1 MNFRGGPG
9 RNALGGGGFESNSHA
24 ANGLSF
30 EEAMEAARFADL
42 GGIITADD
50 YETSSVSCL
59 LGPDPFARI
68 QFFLPPMLKTTLLK
82 ISIKF

>member
-9 RNALGGGGFESNSHA
+9 RNTLGGGSFESNSHA

-59 LGPDPFARI
+59 LAVADFTKKYLRC
-68 QFFLPPMLKTTLLK
+68 
-82 ISIKF
+82 

>member
-9 RNALGGGGFESNSHA
+9 RNTLSGRSFESNSNS
-24 ANGLSF
+24 ANDMSF

-50 YETSSVSCL
+50 YETSSVSHHL
-59 LGPDPFARI
+59 LR
-68 QFFLPPMLKTTLLK
+68 
-82 ISIKF
+82 

>member
-9 RNALGGGGFESNSHA
+9 RNALSGRSFESNTNS
-24 ANGLSF
+24 ANNMSF

-50 YETSSVSCL
+50 YETGSVSEI
-59 LGPDPFARI
+59 RI
-68 QFFLPPMLKTTLLK
+68 SYGRSFHPYFN
-82 ISIKF
+82 F

>member
-9 RNALGGGGFESNSHA
+9 RNTLSGGRFENHSNSG
-24 ANGLSF
+24 NNMSF

-42 GGIITADD
+42 GGLITAED

-59 LGPDPFARI
+59 QIGKLE
-68 QFFLPPMLKTTLLK
+68 
-82 ISIKF
+82 

>member
-9 RNALGGGGFESNSHA
+9 RNALSGRSFESNSNS
-24 ANGLSF
+24 ANDMSF

-50 YETSSVSCL
+50 YETSSVSNYH
-59 LGPDPFARI
+59 
-68 QFFLPPMLKTTLLK
+68 
-82 ISIKF
+82 IK

>member
-9 RNALGGGGFESNSHA
+9 RNALSGRSFESNSNS
-24 ANGLSF
+24 ANNMSF

-50 YETSSVSCL
+50 YETSSVSYN
-59 LGPDPFARI
+59 R
-68 QFFLPPMLKTTLLK
+68 LKSPLRKPWVK
-82 ISIKF
+82 ISVRFRLIGS

>member
-9 RNALGGGGFESNSHA
+9 RNTLSGSSFESNSHS
-24 ANGLSF
+24 ANNMSF

-50 YETSSVSCL
+50 YETNSVSY
-59 LGPDPFARI
+59 FHYY
-68 QFFLPPMLKTTLLK
+68 FYE
-82 ISIKF
+82 

>member
-59 LGPDPFARI
+59 LAVADFTRGLYLRC
-68 QFFLPPMLKTTLLK
+68 
-82 ISIKF
+82 

>member
-9 RNALGGGGFESNSHA
+9 RNALSGRSFESNSNS
-24 ANGLSF
+24 ANNMSF

-50 YETSSVSCL
+50 YETSSVSYN
-59 LGPDPFARI
+59 R
-68 QFFLPPMLKTTLLK
+68 LKSPLRK
-82 ISIKF
+82 P

>member
-9 RNALGGGGFESNSHA
+9 RNTLGGGSFESNSHA

-68 QFFLPPMLKTTLLK
+68 
-82 ISIKF
+82 